1 MRNKVLA
8 FAASLLLISDS
19 AVGMPQAPT
28 TPTTS
33 QQAATLL
40 AQSAKALTGST
51 MIKDVTLTGTVE
63 WIAGSDDE
71 TGAVSL
77 KALATG
83 EASLAIT
90 LRSGT
95 LNEIHS
101 SIANGPIGN
110 WVGTDGATHE
120 IAMHNGWTD
129 AAWFFPAFSS
139 AYSSNPNLQIT
150 YVGEESLGASS
161 VQHIRLN
168 RIVPG
173 DALGTPSS
181 LVSRLSQTEV
191 YLNSQSSLPVAI
203 AFNIHPDNN
212 AAIDIPAE
220 VKYSDFRSVG
230 GVVIPFRIQQFI
242 QNSLHLDIQLTNAT
256 LNSGLSTSQFQ
267 VQ

>member
-1 MRNKVLA
+1 MRIKVLA
-8 FAASLLLISDS
+8 FALSLLLISNSS
-19 AVGMPQAPT
+19 ARISQTPT

-40 AQSAKALTGST
+40 AQSAKVLTGST
-51 MIKDVTLTGTVE
+51 MINDVTLTGTAE

-71 TGAVSL
+71 TGTVSL

-110 WVGTDGATHE
+110 WVGTNGVTHE

-139 AYSSNPNLQIT
+139 AYGSNPNLQIS
-150 YVGEESLGASS
+150 YIGPENLAGAS
-161 VQHIRLN
+161 VQHIRIN
-168 RIVPG
+168 RVVPG
-173 DALGTPSS
+173 DAAGTTSP
-181 LVSRLSQTEV
+181 LVLHLSQTE
-191 YLNSQSSLPVAI
+191 LFLDAQSSLPVAVT
-203 AFNIHPDNN
+203 FNIHPDNN
-212 AAIDIPAE
+212 AAVDIPVE
-220 VKYSDFRSVG
+220 VKYSDFRPVG
-230 GVVIPFRIQQFI
+230 GMMIPFRIQQFI